1 MQTSLNLSLPD
12 WIHEHLEQNKR
23 EFATMEDKMD
33 FVLGLATQNILKK
46 TGGPFSAA
54 IFNADTNQLIS
65 CGVNRVVPESS
76 SAAHAEMMAIMLG
89 QKTLNT
95 FDFSLKGNYQMV
107 TSSKMCIMCL
117 GNVIWSGLK

>member
-1 MQTSLNLSLPD
+1 
-12 WIHEHLEQNKR
+12 
-23 EFATMEDKMD
+23 ME
-33 FVLGLATQNILKK
+33 FVLGLANSNILKK

-54 IFNADTNQLIS
+54 IFNADTNELVS

-76 SAAHAEMMAIMLG
+76 SAAHAEMMAIMLA

-95 FDFSLKGNYQMV
+95 FEFSLKGNFQMV

-117 GNVIWSGLK
+117 GNVIWSGLKEVAFSADTADVQSITGFDEGPVPK